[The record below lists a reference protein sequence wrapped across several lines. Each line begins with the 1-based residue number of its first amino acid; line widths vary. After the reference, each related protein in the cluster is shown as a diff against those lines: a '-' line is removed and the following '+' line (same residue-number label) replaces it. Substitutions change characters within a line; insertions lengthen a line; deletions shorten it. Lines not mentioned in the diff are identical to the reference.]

1 MFDYTQR
8 WRLSGQEKLQ
18 LPRSPLKAAGRTSTE
33 GDEGGR
39 ARIEAFVA
47 RLPKLG
53 AVVSEPKR
61 STVIAIRHE
70 GDFVEDAG
78 RLVF

>member
-1 MFDYTQR
+1 M
-8 WRLSGQEKLQ
+8 SGQERLQ
-18 LPRSPLKAAGRTSTE
+18 LPKEASKQRAARQPE

-39 ARIEAFVA
+39 ARIEAFAA